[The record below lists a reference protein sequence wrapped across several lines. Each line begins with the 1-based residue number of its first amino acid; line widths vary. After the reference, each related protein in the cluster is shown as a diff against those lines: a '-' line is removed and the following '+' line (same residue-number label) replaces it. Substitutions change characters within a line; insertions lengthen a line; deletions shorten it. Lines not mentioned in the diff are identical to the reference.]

1 MKQLY
6 ALTRRLIDIPSP
18 SGDEWEAARFIAS
31 HLESLGYRVEL
42 QEVAPRRANV
52 IAAASPAPR
61 LFFSTHIDTVP
72 PFIASREDD
81 THIHGRGSCDA
92 KGIMAAQI
100 FAAERLRAEGTND
113 VGLLFTVDEELG
125 SSGARA
131 ANAHALADSCAY
143 LINGEPTEN
152 KLAAGSKGS
161 LRVRLSTRGRA
172 AHSAY
177 PEQGDSAIER
187 LLDVLAR
194 IRAHVWPRDDFF
206 GETTCNIGTLAGGTR
221 PNIIP
226 AEAQA
231 ELQIRLVTESA
242 RVKAE
247 LERAVDA
254 RAEIEYLSVAE
265 PVRLLSVEG
274 FASEVVR
281 FTTDIPYLPN
291 WGAPLLLGPGSILD
305 AHTADERI
313 RKDELTAAVEL
324 YARLAARLLARARE
338 PLGAGGAANFGAGG
352 AANLNAGT
360 DSPAREGGG
369 TV

>member
-1 MKQLY
+1 LNLF

-31 HLESLGYRVEL
+31 HLESLDYKVEL
-42 QEVAPRRANV
+42 QEVAPRRPNV
-52 IAAASPAPR
+52 IATASDAPR

-72 PFIASREDD
+72 PVIASSEDD
-81 THIHGRGSCDA
+81 THIYGRGSCDA
-92 KGIMAAQI
+92 KGIISAQI
-100 FAAERLRAEGTND
+100 FAAERLRAQGIKEI
-113 VGLLFTVDEELG
+113 GLLFTVDEELG
-125 SSGARA
+125 SLGARA
-131 ANAHALADSCAY
+131 ADAHALAASCAY

-161 LRVRLSTRGRA
+161 LRLRLTARGRA

-177 PEQGDSAIER
+177 PEHGDSAVER
-187 LLDVLAR
+187 LLDVFADIRRLA
-194 IRAHVWPRDDFF
+194 WPADEFF
-206 GETTCNIGTLAGGTR
+206 GQTTCNIGTLAGGTR

-226 AEAQA
+226 AEAHA

-247 LERAVDA
+247 LERAVGG

-265 PVRLLSVEG
+265 PVRLYAPPG

-291 WGAPLLLGPGSILD
+291 WGTPLLLGPGSILD
-305 AHTADERI
+305 AHTAGERI
-313 RKDELTAAVEL
+313 RKDELVEAVEL
-324 YARLAARLLARARE
+324 YARLAAGLLAQDTQQADARIAGDSSAEAKRARE
-338 PLGAGGAANFGAGG
+338 GAAFK
-352 AANLNAGT
+352 
-360 DSPAREGGG
+360 
-369 TV
+369 